1 MKILY
6 VGPLN
11 KGGTCL
17 QRMQAMKDLGCTV
30 TPVDTEPADVKKKQ
44 RQLLFRLKRKI
55 LGPSDLAGVNE
66 RILQLLKDNT
76 CQILWI
82 DKGLTIKAETLKD
95 VRQISP
101 KTTIAGY
108 SPDDMLN
115 PDNQTRHFLKGLTYY
130 DIFFTTK
137 SYGVEELKGLGCK
150 RVEFVDNAYDPNTHR
165 PMEIT
170 DEDRLKYG
178 GPVGFIGTYERERA
192 ESILYL
198 AKNGVNVRVWGE
210 DWNRKCKLS
219 HPNIKIEGKPLL
231 GDDYARAIC
240 SFDINIVFL
249 RKINRD
255 LQTTRSIEV
264 PACGG
269 FMLAERTNEH
279 IRLFEENKEAAYF
292 SSSEELVEMVRY
304 FLEHDEERKRIAQSA
319 LRRCLSGRYSYR
331 DRITEMFQEIDSF
344 RDIWAKQSHS
354 EKQSL

>member
-55 LGPSDLAGVNE
+55 IGPSDLAGVNE
-66 RILQLLKDNT
+66 RIIKLLKEDVYH
-76 CQILWI
+76 ILWI
-82 DKGLTIKAETLKD
+82 DKGLSIKAETLQAI
-95 VRQISP
+95 RQISP
-101 KTTIAGY
+101 KTLITGY

-170 DEDRLKYG
+170 VEDRLKYG

-198 AKNGVNVRVWGE
+198 AKNGVNVRVWGD
-210 DWNRKCKLS
+210 DWNRKYNLL

-231 GDDYARAIC
+231 SDDYARGIC

-269 FMLAERTNEH
+269 FMLAERTSEH
-279 IRLFEENKEAAYF
+279 KRLFEENKEAVYF
-292 SSSEELVEMVRY
+292 SSNEELVKNVRY
-304 FLEHDEERKRIAQSA
+304 FLDHDEERRRIAQSA
-319 LRRCLSGRYSYR
+319 RRRCLSYGYSNK
-331 DRITEMFQEIDSF
+331 DRITDMFQRINFS
-344 RDIWAKQSHS
+344 RDIWAKQNHIKEHS
-354 EKQSL
+354 R